1 MADDTA
7 LTALLLQ
14 TSAGAERTNRVKIT
28 NEDHD
33 KNVLSLID
41 ANETCRNSDVKPFT
55 GAEAAGG

>member
-1 MADDTA
+1 
-7 LTALLLQ
+7 LLLQ

-28 NEDHD
+28 SEDHD